1 MIVNSWEET
10 YTQQNGS
17 TVAILLANG
26 GFSVAIFAM
35 PGKLSKPAR
44 ADGSIVVPPQDVL
57 VDDPDDPSH
66 FTVLHRINI
75 HKSICSPSSVYQHRF
90 SSKIL
95 KAQFVGEFPTVVW
108 CFPTLRLLVGF
119 GMMFFHQLRSQGF
132 LWEENIPD
140 REVRTY
146 HDGRLSPKIRSVF
159 DQKPWCESASFHHIG
174 PILTAHFLFLF
185 VQMCFS
191 CLKGDFARL
200 QLLKIQQ
207 RRILNKRP
215 ILPKVAFTRPWLHS
229 TFARGV
235 FSSFLS
241 KSLISMNMRHVSM
254 KPPGLRFPF

>member
-26 GFSVAIFAM
+26 VFSVAMFAM
-35 PGKLSKPAR
+35 PGKWLSKPAR

-57 VDDPDDPSH
+57 VDDPSH
-66 FTVLHRINI
+66 FTVLHSINI
-75 HKSICSPSSVYQHRF
+75 HKSICSPSFVYQHRF

-146 HDGRLSPKIRSVF
+146 HDGRLSPKIRSKIPTIHNHKGRDF
-159 DQKPWCESASFHHIG
+159 PIG
-174 PILTAHFLFLF
+174 
-185 VQMCFS
+185 
-191 CLKGDFARL
+191 
-200 QLLKIQQ
+200 
-207 RRILNKRP
+207 
-215 ILPKVAFTRPWLHS
+215 
-229 TFARGV
+229 
-235 FSSFLS
+235 FSSTAQPYLIKNLGAKAQVFIIPDLS
-241 KSLISMNMRHVSM
+241 
-254 KPPGLRFPF
+254 